1 MRQTQRRLRALEAG
15 RQTESSVPA
24 YLCVATEADIEPA
37 LAALGPGHGFVK
49 LYVGIDIDAMWDTD
63 NENRAEIE
71 GA

>member
-1 MRQTQRRLRALEAG
+1 MSQVQRRLRAIEAG
-15 RQTESSVPA
+15 RQTESSAPG

-37 LAALGPGHGFVK
+37 LAALGPGHGCVK

-63 NENRAEIE
+63 NESRAKTE